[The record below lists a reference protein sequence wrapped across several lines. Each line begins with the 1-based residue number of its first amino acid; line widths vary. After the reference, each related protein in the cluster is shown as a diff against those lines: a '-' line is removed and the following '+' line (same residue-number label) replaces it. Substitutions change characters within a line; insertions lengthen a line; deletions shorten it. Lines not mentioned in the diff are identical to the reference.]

1 MIDSLGE
8 GEDGLLEIRDG
19 KSNRRKREKIKRG
32 SETIPRLNHTIVTLC
47 VYTGG
52 LYPKEVVVYS
62 WKGFPTSN

>member
-32 SETIPRLNHTIVTLC
+32 SGTISRLNHTIVTMC
-47 VYTGG
+47 AYAR
-52 LYPKEVVVYS
+52 
-62 WKGFPTSN
+62 